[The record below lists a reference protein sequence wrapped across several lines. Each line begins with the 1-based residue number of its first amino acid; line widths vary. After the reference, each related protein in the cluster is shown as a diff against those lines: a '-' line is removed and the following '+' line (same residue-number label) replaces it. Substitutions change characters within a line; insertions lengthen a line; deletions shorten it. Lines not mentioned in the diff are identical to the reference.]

1 MTRRTNW
8 IGLTN
13 ASVLLLLAGA
23 AVSIAPR
30 RAEAQWMNSDIGIT
44 AGYNR
49 ATVSGQDVQSASSI
63 NGFILGVSLVHRVNS
78 MWSVQPELLYS
89 RRGAKSSKVTGDFS
103 DYNLEGTT
111 DYIDLPVLAKIGFS
125 EMGTSGVRPA
135 VYIGPYIG
143 MNLSCTI
150 KGTQFGQK
158 VDESCDKLPVNP
170 FTIKSK
176 SLDYGGIAG
185 AGIDWSKFGVFAR
198 YQMGLAKISE
208 KYDPKHRVITVGGR
222 LSLGRIG

>member
-8 IGLTN
+8 FGFTN
-13 ASVLLLLAGA
+13 AAVLLLLGSA
-23 AVSIAPR
+23 ALSTASR

-49 ATVSGQDVQSASSI
+49 ATVSGQDVPGASSI

-78 MWSVQPELLYS
+78 MWSVQPELVYS
-89 RRGAKSSKVTGDFS
+89 RRGAKSTSE
-103 DYNLEGTT
+103 NLEGTT
-111 DYIDLPVLAKIGFS
+111 DYVDLPVLAKIGFS

-143 MNLSCTI
+143 MNLTCTI

-170 FTIKSK
+170 FTIKQK
-176 SLDYGGIAG
+176 SLDWGGIAG
-185 AGIDWSKFGVFAR
+185 AGVDWSKFGVFAR
-198 YQMGLAKISE
+198 YQLGLAKISE

-222 LSLGRIG
+222 LSLGSMR